1 MANEVIKAQNEP
13 ETLHIV
19 LTPFNYPT
27 AFENKV
33 TELLEQE
40 VFKTREEAREW
51 VIKTPIVLE
60 VFYEKNNG
68 LFAVESDA
76 VECNI
81 CSSPY
86 TKKDIISDDN
96 Y

>member
-33 TELLEQE
+33 SELLEQE
-40 VFKTREEAREW
+40 AFKTREEAVEW
-51 VIKTPIVLE
+51 IIKTPIVLE
-60 VFYEKNNG
+60 VFYEKDYG
-68 LFAVESDA
+68 LFAVESGA
-76 VECNI
+76 VESGV

-86 TKKDIISDDN
+86 TNKEIICDEN